1 MTPLYTNKNQCPII
15 KDPLD
20 ECYCIKMNSLD
31 IDKAVY
37 YCSKNFKVC
46 EIYRR
51 ITENIDLLNANHAT
65 VNIQTG

>member
-15 KDPLD
+15 RNPLD

-31 IDKAVY
+31 IDRAVN

-46 EIYRR
+46 EIYKRV
-51 ITENIDLLNANHAT
+51 TGNLTPLNTRHAT
-65 VNIQTG
+65 V